1 MVHQCSKCQKIFKHK
16 YLLDRHYNRKT
27 KCKEPSVV
35 QISQNDI
42 LNEKIVS
49 LDKKLNDTN
58 TELQDTK
65 TKLRETEQKV
75 IDICT
80 HIDPTKQDLTCKFC
94 LKTFTLRTNLTRH
107 LNSGRCRM
115 KNDNVSI
122 YERELNMEI
131 PKSKHLICR
140 FCNLELGSD
149 TSYSRH
155 VNSEC
160 KEKKA
165 YEKKLEKQVLER
177 RREASAQIINNN
189 NNNNN
194 NNTIGNNIIINMPK
208 IEMNPFGQEN
218 LDYITT
224 KLLIKELESCKAI
237 QQADVSSIV
246 DRFTKLIHANPAHPE
261 NQNVLFK
268 SLNAGYA
275 RVYRHNGFQD
285 EQSTEVQ
292 DTIIQNVQK
301 LIQTKGCDEYDYS
314 SNGEFADVLDDIDV
328 NYGKV
333 GDKLIEGTTTRALS
347 KCRNT
352 VKAALHSNKDE
363 IITTHSLLKK

>member
-1 MVHQCSKCQKIFKHK
+1 MVNQCSKCQKTFKHQ
-16 YLLDRHYNRKT
+16 YLLDRHYNRKN
-27 KCKEPSVV
+27 KCKVPPAD
-35 QISQNDI
+35 QLSQNEI

-49 LDKKLNDTN
+49 LDSKLKNTN
-58 TELQDTK
+58 IELQDTK
-65 TKLRETEQKV
+65 TKLKETEQKV
-75 IDICT
+75 T
-80 HIDPTKQDLTCKFC
+80 NLFSHIDPATQDKTCKFC

-122 YERELNMEI
+122 YERELGIKI
-131 PKSKHLICR
+131 PESEHLRCR
-140 FCNLELGSD
+140 FCNIELGSD

-155 VNSEC
+155 INSEC
-160 KEKKA
+160 KEKKL
-165 YEKKLEKQVLER
+165 YEKKLEKQVIER

-189 NNNNN
+189 NNNSN
-194 NNTIGNNIIINMPK
+194 NNTIGNNIIINIPK

-224 KLLIKELESCKAI
+224 KLLIKELENCKAI
-237 QQADVSSIV
+237 QQADVSGIV

-268 SLNAGYA
+268 SLNTGFA
-275 RVYRHNGFQD
+275 RVYRQNGFQD

-301 LIQTKGCDEYDYS
+301 LIQTKGCDEYDYNS
-314 SNGEFADVLDDIDV
+314 KDEFADVLDDIDV
-328 NYGKV
+328 NYGKLN
-333 GDKLIEGTTTRALS
+333 DQLEDGTNTRTLT
-347 KCRNT
+347 KCRST
-352 VKAALHSNKDE
+352 VKAALHSNKEE
-363 IITTHSLLKK
+363 ILTTHSLIE